1 MSIEEA
7 IFIFFSGAITRVLVK
22 KTLERLCKE
31 YDYDYNISDL
41 FKKFIN
47 KFKSKPV
54 ISNTTSARPSSKG
67 VAGGMVTGSAVAST
81 STNDRGTEE
90 LVVGQPLVQQL
101 DQGQAGAQ
109 TENQAQQ
116 PVVQGQ
122 AGAQTESQPQQPV
135 APGQAGAQT
144 ESQPQNSDQNQGQ
157 NEDVPLLLTNID
169 RLIMAGIDPPGVSPQ
184 RIANVRYNYRIYVNN
199 VYSERHVAFANLNRI
214 ANEANSLQNEY
225 NNTSDPDKKIEIFN
239 KYDDLGKK

>member
-1 MSIEEA
+1 LIKQLVTGNCFIVSMSIEEA

-22 KTLERLCKE
+22 KTLERFCKE
-31 YDYDYNISDL
+31 YNYDYNISDL

-109 TENQAQQ
+109 TESQPQQ
-116 PVVQGQ
+116 PVAQGQ
-122 AGAQTESQPQQPV
+122 AGAQTESQPQ
-135 APGQAGAQT
+135 
-144 ESQPQNSDQNQGQ
+144 NNDQNQGQ

-199 VYSERHVAFANLNRI
+199 VYGERHVAFANLNRI

-225 NNTSDPDKKIEIFN
+225 NNTSDPDKKIEISN